1 MVLFKEKRNH
11 EKHPTLDA
19 SSSDKS
25 ISVNLF
31 DANTSKFVD
40 SKIYRYKKSPH
51 KNRAISKGSQ
61 STTFPKKS
69 LKQCID

>member
-25 ISVNLF
+25 ISVDLF
-31 DANTSKFVD
+31 DANTIMFLD
-40 SKIYRYKKSPH
+40 SKIYK
-51 KNRAISKGSQ
+51 
-61 STTFPKKS
+61 
-69 LKQCID
+69 